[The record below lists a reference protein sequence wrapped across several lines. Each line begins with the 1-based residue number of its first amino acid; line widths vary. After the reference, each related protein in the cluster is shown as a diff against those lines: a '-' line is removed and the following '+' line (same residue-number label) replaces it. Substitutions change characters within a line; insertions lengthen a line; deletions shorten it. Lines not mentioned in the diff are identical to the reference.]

1 MKIYGADHDII
12 ISGANLSHDYFT
24 NRQDRY
30 VRLSDQPELSDYL
43 FELIKVTCSVSYQ
56 LSEAHHDRDMFQIV
70 WPKTNASCPPDGSRK
85 SSDQFK
91 STSHQLYQQFTD
103 RWRQRSIA
111 QTRQPHLVDDLQ
123 SQVTIFPILQMNPF
137 KINHETCLMI
147 PRLVQLAHEMSST
160 TRLSAEARTRVVLN
174 WTSGYFSLLREYK
187 RQMLLSDT
195 RIEII
200 TASPEANGF
209 FQSKG
214 VSQHIPSAYS
224 YLENMFMKDVRKS
237 NKRDQITI
245 GQWRRAGWT
254 YHAKGV
260 WLTQVLET
268 GSKEHELTQEECILT
283 TIGSSNYGRR
293 SAERDLECNLLMILN
308 ERPSK
313 PKMKLGDDEPQ
324 KQLSTDLVAELN
336 HLRAHVEP
344 HETNPRK
351 VGILIKFLT
360 RLIRNML
367 WLRLMYS
374 FTFFSIIPTFTSH
387 SLILINTDVI
397 PSILVRATSHG
408 ELRCSKTWPIGLL
421 SQACL
426 MSQSVIS
433 IVWQRK
439 IRDVSWPWLKC
450 LLDHPRARRCEPTTP
465 FQPTFQPMVSIIMAP
480 IQQGTLF
487 FCERSPRV
495 RAIRTHPIC
504 KKKKKKPSF

>member
-367 WLRLMYS
+367 
-374 FTFFSIIPTFTSH
+374 
-387 SLILINTDVI
+387 
-397 PSILVRATSHG
+397 
-408 ELRCSKTWPIGLL
+408 
-421 SQACL
+421 
-426 MSQSVIS
+426 
-433 IVWQRK
+433 
-439 IRDVSWPWLKC
+439 
-450 LLDHPRARRCEPTTP
+450 
-465 FQPTFQPMVSIIMAP
+465 
-480 IQQGTLF
+480 
-487 FCERSPRV
+487 
-495 RAIRTHPIC
+495 
-504 KKKKKKPSF
+504 